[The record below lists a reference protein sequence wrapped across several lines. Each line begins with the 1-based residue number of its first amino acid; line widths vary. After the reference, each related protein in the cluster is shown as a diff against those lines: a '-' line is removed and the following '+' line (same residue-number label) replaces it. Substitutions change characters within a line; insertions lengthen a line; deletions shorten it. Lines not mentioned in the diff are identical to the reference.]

1 MLAHSPRGHRWV
13 ITAIGGCFLVI
24 LGTVLAVDQLGYA
37 VPYRGL
43 FLVLLAPAISAIVDS
58 VRVANVVG
66 WRHVLPI
73 SRFVTG
79 VIFGLIGILMSLRLN
94 TGLILPALIVALGI
108 VTIVRAFF
116 GRIL

>member
-1 MLAHSPRGHRWV
+1 M